1 MKCGMK
7 RYRDD
12 LSHLKDKP
20 TDSALE
26 TKFQEMMQQRSL
38 SAIPVSVPVKESM
51 TESIT
56 ESVTES
62 MTESITDSVESVP
75 AHMTPWKTPSAK

>member
-1 MKCGMK
+1 MK
-7 RYRDD
+7 RYRVD

-38 SAIPVSVPVKESM
+38 SAIPVSVPISVPVKESM

-56 ESVTES
+56 EP
-62 MTESITDSVESVP
+62 ESVP

>member
-1 MKCGMK
+1 MSRCGMK
-7 RYRDD
+7 RYRVD

-38 SAIPVSVPVKESM
+38 SSVPVDTKEYV
-51 TESIT
+51 T
-56 ESVTES
+56 ESVKES
-62 MTESITDSVESVP
+62 VKESVP
-75 AHMTPWKTPSAK
+75 AHMTPWKTPSSK